1 MEKNILLGVT
11 AVEKVLSLNNIIWRR
26 NGETILNDVSF
37 EVNKGEQWAVLGLN
51 GAGKTSVLDII
62 MGYNY
67 PTDGSAR
74 VVGTEFG
81 KASLP
86 EMRKK
91 IGFVSSSL
99 DKFYQT
105 LNRETGLNIVLSGK
119 FSSFGLYQSID
130 TASKR
135 KAEDILKKLNLS
147 YLSDRTYNTFS
158 EGERRRIL
166 IGRALMGEPELLILD
181 EPCSGLDIRA
191 REDVLKIVNGIPQEK
206 RHLLYVTH
214 HIEELTSAIT
224 HVLLVKDGG
233 IVAAGPKKE
242 VLTGKLLSD
251 TYKTPVKVYFENER
265 PWLVIDNV
273 EGDDD

>member
-1 MEKNILLGVT
+1 MK
-11 AVEKVLSLNNIIWRR
+11 KVLSLNNIIWCRD
-26 NGETILNDVSF
+26 GEKILNDISF
-37 EVNKGEQWAVLGLN
+37 EINEGEQWAILGLN
-51 GAGKTSVLDII
+51 GAGKTSILDIL

-67 PTDGSAR
+67 PTGGIAE
-74 VVGTEFG
+74 VIGTKFG

-86 EMRKK
+86 EMRKR

-99 DKFYQT
+99 DKFHQT

-119 FSSFGLYQSID
+119 FSSFGIYQDID
-130 TASKR
+130 AVSKE
-135 KAEDILKKLNLS
+135 KAESILEELNLRH
-147 YLSDRTYNTFS
+147 LSDRTYNTFS
-158 EGERRRIL
+158 QGERRRVL

-191 REDVLKIVNGIPQEK
+191 REDVLNIVNRISLEE
-206 RHLLYVTH
+206 RHLIYVTH

-224 HVLLVKDGG
+224 HVLLIKDGG

-242 VLTGKLLSD
+242 MLTGELLSE

-273 EGDDD
+273 EGDND

>member
-1 MEKNILLGVT
+1 
-11 AVEKVLSLNNIIWRR
+11 VEKVLSLNNIIWRR

-158 EGERRRIL
+158 EG
-166 IGRALMGEPELLILD
+166 A
-181 EPCSGLDIRA
+181 
-191 REDVLKIVNGIPQEK
+191 PQNIN
-206 RHLLYVTH
+206 RQGT
-214 HIEELTSAIT
+214 
-224 HVLLVKDGG
+224 DG
-233 IVAAGPKKE
+233 
-242 VLTGKLLSD
+242 
-251 TYKTPVKVYFENER
+251 
-265 PWLVIDNV
+265 
-273 EGDDD
+273 

>member
-1 MEKNILLGVT
+1 MQ
-11 AVEKVLSLNNIIWRR
+11 KVLSLHNITWRR
-26 NGETILNDVSF
+26 NGETILKDISF
-37 EVNKGEQWAVLGLN
+37 EINEGEQWAVLGLN
-51 GAGKTSVLDII
+51 GAGKTSILDII

-67 PTDGSAR
+67 PTGGSAE
-74 VVGTEFG
+74 VIGTEFG

-86 EMRKK
+86 EMRKR

-99 DKFYQT
+99 DKFLQT

-119 FSSFGLYQSID
+119 FSSFGIYQDID
-130 TASKR
+130 RMSR
-135 KAEDILKKLNLS
+135 EKAAGILKELNLQH
-147 YLSDRTYNTFS
+147 LSDRTYNTFS
-158 EGERRRIL
+158 QGERRRIL

-191 REDVLKIVNGIPQEK
+191 REDVLKIVNRISLEE

-224 HVLLVKDGG
+224 HVLLIKDGR

-242 VLTGKLLSD
+242 VLTGELLSD

-273 EGDDD
+273 EGHND